1 MIRIVKQKPLEMD
14 AWYPQPP
21 QIQTFLMVA
30 ILHRANYLEITY
42 PSLIKDIQTDTH
54 EPRKLYMGFLK
65 NLEI

>member
-1 MIRIVKQKPLEMD
+1 MIRIVKLNPLEMD

-42 PSLIKDIQTDTH
+42 PSLIENIHLDTH
-54 EPRKLYMGFLK
+54 EPRKLCMGSL
-65 NLEI
+65 NILEI